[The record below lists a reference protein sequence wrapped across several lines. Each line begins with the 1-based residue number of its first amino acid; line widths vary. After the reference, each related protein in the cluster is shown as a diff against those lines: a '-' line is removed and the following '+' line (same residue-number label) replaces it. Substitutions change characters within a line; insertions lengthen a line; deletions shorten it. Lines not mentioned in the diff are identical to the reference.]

1 MSKIIDAKGKSCP
14 IPVIMAKQA
23 ITDGEN
29 AFTIEVDNQTS
40 VENLKRL
47 AASQGFGVT
56 LREESGHFVL
66 GFSRSGEMVQPSE
79 TPAATALP
87 TAGNYA
93 VFVGRDIIGSGD
105 RELGTN
111 LMRMFF
117 YTLASSDN
125 LPGSILFMNDGVK
138 LPTLDSQVAEHLSTL
153 MGKGVEV
160 LVCGAC
166 LNFYGIADQLHVGT
180 VSNMYDILS
189 RMQSATKVITL

>member
-1 MSKIIDAKGKSCP
+1 MSKIIDAMGKSCP

-47 AASQGFGVT
+47 AASQGFLAV
-56 LREESGHFVL
+56 LREGEGR
-66 GFSRSGEMVQPSE
+66 FSLDFSLSGEAVQPDAA
-79 TPAATALP
+79 PAAVLLP
-87 TAGNYA
+87 TACDYA
-93 VFVGRDIIGSGD
+93 VFVGRDIIGAGD

-125 LPGSILFMNDGVK
+125 LPSAILFMNDGVK
-138 LPTLDSQVAEHLSTL
+138 LPTLDSQVAEHLATL
-153 MGKGVEV
+153 ISKGVEV

-166 LNFYGIADQLHVGT
+166 LNFYSLADQLSVGT

-189 RMQSATKVITL
+189 RMQSAAKVISL